1 MKKKGLYFVAYLL
14 IGIFLLNIISAQ
26 TIVQKNQPQQ
36 KEEEKKGFFA
46 SLWSG
51 LTSPLFIGILIFAIL
66 FILFIFLIAYIFV
79 KIIRYLKLRTDL
91 FYRLKTE
98 RIKLSKN
105 QSRYI
110 NCTHWWKIEKNV
122 PIRTMKK
129 NDEGELVISKPI
141 AYYRGDFLSHE
152 GNIIIAVNF
161 PNRKKWWVFPM
172 VDLLIIPNKRKVD
185 VIQRIKEGKTEK
197 TTIDNIPIAKE
208 LVRFLDN
215 EIIIFA
221 ESITMSGEFFFP
233 VVKDKEGKA
242 IDLAMPI
249 YQSLKDVV
257 IEDYLYLQTA
267 EFVEIARKSMDLNPN
282 IRGYQKMADTNSSVE
297 IPDMNRQR

>member
-1 MKKKGLYFVAYLL
+1 MKKKGLSFVAYLL
-14 IGIFLLNIISAQ
+14 IGIFLLNFVTAQ
-26 TIVQKNQPQQ
+26 TVVQKQQPQQ
-36 KEEEKKGFFA
+36 EEEKKGFFA

-51 LTSPLFIGILIFAIL
+51 ITSPLFLGIFIFAIL
-66 FILFIFLIAYIFV
+66 FILFIFLIAYIIV
-79 KIIRYLKLRTDL
+79 KIIKYLKLRTDL
-91 FYRLKTE
+91 FYKLRTE

-105 QSRYI
+105 QARYI
-110 NCTHWWKIEKNV
+110 NCTHWWKIEKNT
-122 PIRTMKK
+122 PIRLMKRGD
-129 NDEGELVISKPI
+129 NAEIVITKPI

-152 GNIIIAVNF
+152 GNIMIAVNF
-161 PNRKKWWVFPM
+161 PNRKKWWIFPM
-172 VDLLIIPNKRKVD
+172 VDLLIIPNKR
-185 VIQRIKEGKTEK
+185 RIDIVQSGKDGKIEK
-197 TTIDNIPIAKE
+197 TTVDNIPIAKE
-208 LVRFLDN
+208 LIRFLDN

-282 IRGYQKMADTNSSVE
+282 LRFAQKSADTNSSVE